1 MTRAC
6 NPILPIS
13 NECNQKRATEWRHPI
28 VNQSIRGSNGISC
41 REGITFSC
49 LHRIRCLPQERG
61 PRYVNNVAVFVKKG
75 QKDIDTNERP
85 CHAEMSSMDALKTV
99 WLTSPNGQ
107 ALVNAF
113 IMTQNMTQNMSS
125 GCTGCTGLKK
135 ASKTDIT
142 KTLLKCCMM
151 LHGQGRSSGE
161 ERRAVSQ
168 FVGSFSQIPQMA
180 RFHMFSHC
188 SCSSSI
194 KFQHQVPLRKRRKPR
209 KPRKRKTSKRRP
221 SLVLAKTWFTH
232 HTSLVQRCAESHWSS
247 LILIDSHWFSWFRDA
262 ENCFCDFGAICA
274 RPVDKVQWCA
284 VPGGSA
290 VCRSDFFYSD
300 PPGARRVH
308 PSSATLGGF
317 CSAKFTR
324 ILYQM
329 PGQNVTLEGRK
340 ISDEF
345 WCVISW
351 VIRATPCEHYMGI
364 TMLCLRKTP
373 QMWIFVE
380 SSESK
385 MHCLPVTP
393 LKQHQSH

>member
-75 QKDIDTNERP
+75 QKDIDANERP

-135 ASKTDIT
+135 APKTDIT

-247 LILIDSHWFSWFRDA
+247 LILIDSHWFSLILIDSRDSEMQRTA
-262 ENCFCDFGAICA
+262 FAIL
-274 RPVDKVQWCA
+274 VQS
-284 VPGGSA
+284 VPGQLT
-290 VCRSDFFYSD
+290 RSSD
-300 PPGARRVH
+300 VPCQGVAPCAD
-308 PSSATLGGF
+308 PIS
-317 CSAKFTR
+317 FTR
-324 ILYQM
+324 
-329 PGQNVTLEGRK
+329 
-340 ISDEF
+340 
-345 WCVISW
+345 
-351 VIRATPCEHYMGI
+351 
-364 TMLCLRKTP
+364 
-373 QMWIFVE
+373 
-380 SSESK
+380 
-385 MHCLPVTP
+385 TP
-393 LKQHQSH
+393 LVHGEFTHPAQLWADFAQRSSPGYCTRCLVKMSLWRGERFLMSFDAS